1 MRQILYIFPVL
12 TLLSIQVA
20 AQDPV
25 TLTFSS
31 GAPIDSIRIENMNT
45 GALCIL
51 KDIDHIVFSFEDEEI
66 IDTSGNTGTRPFMVT
81 EPIIFP
87 NPCVGSARLK
97 FSSEMQTGVTMDL
110 YDPAG
115 NMIDQKMHRIPRGNH
130 CYNLTFAQPGT
141 HFIKI
146 STPLHSYALPLIN
159 LGEVADVSGIAY
171 YGSTGRSE
179 YYNTTSYDRGI
190 FKSTNDPV
198 DSARV
203 LEASMGD
210 LLRFTAYSDTAME
223 MTYDF
228 LTEDS
233 TYVFT
238 FPGVPAG
245 VYMQMD
251 GAPAIGLDTIYC
263 FATREGYLFSVDT
276 SSAHFFEKEHIL
288 TRPITFGG
296 SKRPRYTWVTGNA
309 NVWGIDTS
317 TYVSGRLL
325 PVIPKADTSS
335 LTLFDHANGFSR
347 EYILIMV
354 PEAFA
359 GDGIT
364 LATIRKD
371 NTLDEISGMAA
382 SVKNPGCFW
391 VHNDSGDEARI
402 FLINT
407 EGKIVCTVNIDTDF
421 TDNRD
426 WEDIAVG
433 PGAVDGETYIYIGE
447 IGDLGRKYA
456 NKFIFRIAEPLVDTG
471 TLNQQLNIARDSV
484 STIRFDYADGSR
496 DAEILLIDP
505 LTRDLFII
513 TKREDRV
520 QIYELSYPR
529 SYDDDEKLILT
540 RSSVTLPFRLANGG
554 DISAD
559 GKEILVKNLTNV
571 YYWKRSAD
579 ESIQDALSRSPEI
592 LPYTK
597 EPQGEAIAWF
607 RDGSAYITVSEK
619 KDGITPVIYKYLRWW

>member
-1 MRQILYIFPVL
+1 MKQIRCIFPIL
-12 TLLSIQVA
+12 ILLSVQIT
-20 AQDPV
+20 AQDPL

-31 GAPIDSIRIENMNT
+31 DAPIDSIMIENMNT
-45 GALCIL
+45 GGVCIL
-51 KDIDHIVFSFEDEEI
+51 KDIDPIVFSFEDEEI
-66 IDTSGNTGTRPFMVT
+66 IDTSGNTGTRPFIVSA
-81 EPIIFP
+81 PIIFP
-87 NPCVGSARLK
+87 NPCVGKARLK
-97 FSSEMQTGVTMDL
+97 FTSEMQTGVTMDM

-115 NMIDQKMHRIPRGNH
+115 NMIDQIMHRIPRGNH
-130 CYNLTFAQPGT
+130 WYNLTFAQPGT
-141 HFIKI
+141 HIVKI
-146 STPLHSYALPLIN
+146 STPMRSYSLPLIN
-159 LGEVADVSGIAY
+159 LGEVADVTEIAY
-171 YGSTGRSE
+171 HGSTGRSE
-179 YYNTTSYDRGI
+179 YDNTTWNDRGI
-190 FKSTNDPV
+190 MKSALDPV
-198 DSARV
+198 DSAPV
-203 LEASMGD
+203 LAASMGD
-210 LLRFTAYSDTAME
+210 LLRFSAYADTAME

-245 VYMQMD
+245 VYIHLD

-263 FATREGYLFSVDT
+263 LATREGYLFSIDT
-276 SSAHFFEKEHIL
+276 GGSQLSEKGRVL
-288 TRPITFGG
+288 TQPITFGG
-296 SKRPRYTWVTGNA
+296 TRRPRYHWTVGNP
-309 NVWGIDTS
+309 NVWEIDTS
-317 TYVSGRLL
+317 TYLSGILL
-325 PVIPKADTSS
+325 PVIPKADTSN
-335 LTLFDHANGFSR
+335 LTLFDNTNGFSR
-347 EYILIMV
+347 EYTLIMD

-359 GDGIT
+359 GDGIA
-364 LATIRKD
+364 LATIGKD
-371 NTLDEISGMAA
+371 NTLNEISGMAA

-407 EGKIVCTVNIDTDF
+407 EGNIVCTLNIDTDY

-433 PGAVDGETYIYIGE
+433 PGTIDGETYIYIGE
-447 IGDLGRKYA
+447 IGDLGRKYT
-456 NKFIFRIAEPLVDTG
+456 NKYIFRIVEPLVDTG
-471 TLNQQLNIARDSV
+471 SLNQQLNIARDSV
-484 STIRFDYADGSR
+484 STISFDYADGSR

-505 LTRDLFII
+505 LTKDLFII

-520 QIYELSYPR
+520 QIYELSYPQN
-529 SYDDDEKLILT
+529 YEEKVILT

-571 YYWKRSAD
+571 YYWKRTED
-579 ESIQDALSRSPEI
+579 ESIHNALSRSPEK
-592 LPYTK
+592 LPYIK